1 LSSRSKCQLSAIE
14 FELLNVTRW
23 PLWKAFHNGHHG
35 KMLFMESA
43 VSARRAPQLAK
54 VAAAA
59 RASFT

>member
-1 LSSRSKCQLSAIE
+1 VENWTSTLTVR
-14 FELLNVTRW
+14 NW